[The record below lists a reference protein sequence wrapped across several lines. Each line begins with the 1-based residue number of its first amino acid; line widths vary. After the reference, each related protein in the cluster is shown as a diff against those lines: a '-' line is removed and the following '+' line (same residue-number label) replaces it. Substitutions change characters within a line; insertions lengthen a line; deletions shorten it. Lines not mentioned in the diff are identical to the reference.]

1 MTVPLQVKRFVSE
14 NILESYHVFA
24 MTSTT
29 KDLDSKL
36 DDAMKSLSLDTE
48 GKLVKALTVRG
59 MSHQLARSH

>member
-1 MTVPLQVKRFVSE
+1 MTVLLQVKRFVSE

-59 MSHQLARSH
+59 MSHQLA